1 MIELRDLTVRFGG
14 HEAVRHASFAAEP
27 GEWVVLI
34 GPNGAGKTSVLRAMC
49 GLLQFDGEILVDGR
63 DVRSLSRR
71 ELARIVA
78 FVPQA
83 PETPHELTVAEY
95 VLLGRTPHIGYF
107 AAEGSADRRA
117 AASALDRLELSPFAE
132 RALGSLSGGEL
143 QRVVLARALAQEAP
157 ILLLDEPTTALD
169 LGRQQQ
175 ALELIDSLRTDCL
188 TVVSTMHDLT
198 LAGQYAARLLLLD
211 RGVVVAEGT
220 PEEVLSVAN
229 LSAHYDARV
238 RVVHD
243 EDGIFVLP
251 LRG

>member
-14 HEAVRHASFAAEP
+14 HEAVRHASFAAEA
-27 GEWVVLI
+27 GDWVVLI

-49 GLLQFDGEILVDGR
+49 GLLPFEGEILVDGR

-78 FVPQA
+78 FVPQT

-107 AAEGSADRRA
+107 AAEGTADRRA
-117 AASALDRLELSPFAE
+117 AASALDRLELSPCAE
-132 RALGSLSGGEL
+132 RPLGSLSGGEL

-175 ALELIDSLRTDCL
+175 ALELIDSLRTDGL

-238 RVVHD
+238 RVVQD